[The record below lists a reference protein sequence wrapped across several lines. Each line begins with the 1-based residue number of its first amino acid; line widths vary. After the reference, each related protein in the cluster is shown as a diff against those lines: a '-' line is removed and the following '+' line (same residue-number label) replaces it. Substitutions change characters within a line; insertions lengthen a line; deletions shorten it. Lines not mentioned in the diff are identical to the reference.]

1 MGSTSLVVNRTKD
14 YTPISDELYPQLQAA
29 GVIGNTAVAPNGAT
43 VITEERPGVAIVPG
57 VHQSMA
63 AGGGPS
69 IAGVPQKLMDISRRV
84 RKVRRAVQHCAVH
97 CAVPHVGLLAPRAP
111 EVLLG
116 HTHTLTAP
124 QRLLTDAPSS
134 DRTPHHCPARS
145 SSATSREMR
154 RR

>member
-84 RKVRRAVQHCAVH
+84 RKVRRAVHCAVH
-97 CAVPHVGLLAPRAP
+97 AVHCTVPRVGLLAPRAR
-111 EVLLG
+111 
-116 HTHTLTAP
+116 
-124 QRLLTDAPSS
+124 RL
-134 DRTPHHCPARS
+134 
-145 SSATSREMR
+145 SSATTAP
-154 RR
+154 

>member
-43 VITEERPGVAIVPG
+43 IITEERPGVAIVPG

-84 RKVRRAVQHCAVH
+84 RKVRRAVHAVH
-97 CAVPHVGLLAPRAP
+97 CTVPRVGLLAPRAR
-111 EVLLG
+111 
-116 HTHTLTAP
+116 
-124 QRLLTDAPSS
+124 RL
-134 DRTPHHCPARS
+134 
-145 SSATSREMR
+145 SSATTAP
-154 RR
+154 

>member
-1 MGSTSLVVNRTKD
+1 MMGSTSLVVNRTKD

-43 VITEERPGVAIVPG
+43 VITEDRPGVAIVPG

-84 RKVRRAVQHCAVH
+84 RKVCRAVHHCAMH
-97 CAVPHVGLLAPRAP
+97 CAVPHCSRRVGLLAPRAP
-111 EVLLG
+111 EV
-116 HTHTLTAP
+116 
-124 QRLLTDAPSS
+124 
-134 DRTPHHCPARS
+134 
-145 SSATSREMR
+145 SSATHAP
-154 RR
+154 

>member
-84 RKVRRAVQHCAVH
+84 RKVRHAVH
-97 CAVPHVGLLAPRAP
+97 CAVRGTTPHVCRGPARAACP
-111 EVLLG
+111 AVLHG
-116 HTHTLTAP
+116 HTLRLAAP
-124 QRLLTDAPSS
+124 HRLLTA
-134 DRTPHHCPARS
+134 ALLF
-145 SSATSREMR
+145 
-154 RR
+154 

>member
-1 MGSTSLVVNRTKD
+1 MMGSTSLVVNRTKD

-97 CAVPHVGLLAPRAP
+97 CAVPQTQGYLPIATQWSLLLRFIITWQNFLKCLKS
-111 EVLLG
+111 LL
-116 HTHTLTAP
+116 
-124 QRLLTDAPSS
+124 
-134 DRTPHHCPARS
+134 
-145 SSATSREMR
+145 
-154 RR
+154 

>member
-84 RKVRRAVQHCAVH
+84 RKVRRAVHGAVH
-97 CAVPHVGLLAPRAP
+97 CTAPHVGLLAPRVP
-111 EVLLG
+111 
-116 HTHTLTAP
+116 
-124 QRLLTDAPSS
+124 RL
-134 DRTPHHCPARS
+134 
-145 SSATSREMR
+145 SSATHAP
-154 RR
+154 

>member
-69 IAGVPQKLMDISRRV
+69 IAGGPQKLMDISRRV
-84 RKVRRAVQHCAVH
+84 RKVRRAVHCAVH
-97 CAVPHVGLLAPRAP
+97 CTAPHVGLLAPRVP
-111 EVLLG
+111 
-116 HTHTLTAP
+116 
-124 QRLLTDAPSS
+124 RL
-134 DRTPHHCPARS
+134 
-145 SSATSREMR
+145 SSATHAP
-154 RR
+154 